1 MLQPLSSWHLLLF
14 LFITSS
20 SLADWSLD
28 SPYGGAGGLDE
39 SASQLRLDKNP
50 IVSNTVTDDFS
61 TSGTDGGGL
70 NLAQVPQ
77 VGNIGG
83 LPADLGI
90 DPPAFK
96 VASPCS
102 RPSPGKKRR
111 RVRRDE
117 CSAGDMFKN
126 IPSQFKEPA
135 KPRKE
140 QTPTANPGSN
150 TPPSANA
157 SPRKFIPVLD
167 PEAKHLSRIFL
178 PDHLRP
184 SEDDYTCRKEG
195 YYIPVCAQGSSE
207 LLGRTSGDA
216 FVNFLDPCFPCK
228 SFCFLF
234 YPFHSSAPKHHNNR
248 MFLLYLCG
256 CMNPESVQILTNT
269 QLPDS

>member
-39 SASQLRLDKNP
+39 SASQLRLDRNP
-50 IVSNTVTDDFS
+50 IVPNTVTDDFS
-61 TSGTDGGGL
+61 TSGTDGGVL
-70 NLAQVPQ
+70 DLAQVPQ

-83 LPADLGI
+83 LPADLGM
-90 DPPAFK
+90 DPLAFE

-102 RPSPGKKRR
+102 PPSPGKKRR

-126 IPSQFKEPA
+126 IPSQFREPAKPA

-157 SPRKFIPVLD
+157 SPRKFIPVLG

-178 PDHLRP
+178 PDNLRP

-195 YYIPVCAQGSSE
+195 YYIPVCAQDRLE
-207 LLGRTSGDA
+207 LLGRTSGGA
-216 FVNFLDPCFPCK
+216 FVNFLDPCFTGK
-228 SFCFLF
+228 SFVF
-234 YPFHSSAPKHHNNR
+234 
-248 MFLLYLCG
+248 
-256 CMNPESVQILTNT
+256 I
-269 QLPDS
+269 